1 MDRQEINNHFASV
14 VDIIKSHLESW
25 QIERGWAF
33 IGNREP
39 LPTDITDRIWDIVVE
54 YTDDND
60 LPDTWHEDY
69 DAEDFF
75 MEIDNN

>member
-1 MDRQEINNHFASV
+1 MDRQEISEHFASC
-14 VDIIKSHLESW
+14 VDLIKSSLEHW

-33 IGNREP
+33 IGNRMG
-39 LPTDITDRIWDIVVE
+39 LPSDITDKIWDIVVE
-54 YTDDND
+54 YTEDND
-60 LPDTWHEDY
+60 LPETWHEDY

>member
-1 MDRQEINNHFASV
+1 MNRQEIIDHFASC
-14 VDIIKSHLESW
+14 VDIIKSQLESW

-33 IGNREP
+33 IGKRYP
-39 LPTDITDRIWDIVVE
+39 LPSDITDKIWDIVVE
-54 YTDDND
+54 YTNDND
-60 LPDTWHEDY
+60 LTDDWWNDY

>member
-1 MDRQEINNHFASV
+1 MDRQEISDHFASC

-39 LPTDITDRIWDIVVE
+39 LPSDIAGCIYDIVDE
-54 YTDDND
+54 YTEDNGLTDDWWGD
-60 LPDTWHEDY
+60 F

-75 MEIDNN
+75 MEIES